1 MLIGLALG
9 FSSRFA
15 KEGSSSM
22 SVQLTPDVTI
32 GCLCLVAYNMAVAA
46 VGIFNGFRLPER
58 FYLFAR
64 AWYVFYLVLACGL
77 GLRELWNPDS

>member
-15 KEGSSSM
+15 REGNNSM
-22 SVQLTPDVTI
+22 NVVLTPDVTI
-32 GCLCLVAYNMAVAA
+32 GCACLVLYNVAVAV
-46 VGIFNGFRLPER
+46 VGLANGFRLPEK

-64 AWYVFYLVLACGL
+64 AWYGLYLVLACGL
-77 GLRELWNPDS
+77 GLKELWSS